1 MNCAVLFL
9 RLFAGGT
16 MLLHNIGKL
25 QSYDEIVG
33 FYPALPLL
41 GQGGV
46 FVVVAVAETL
56 LAVLVMAGIRVR
68 AASLVMAVGLAAA
81 FLLRGP
87 VAGRADFYQLGF
99 YVFFLAIAG
108 GGFYAFDAARRRT

>member
-1 MNCAVLFL
+1 
-9 RLFAGGT
+9 

-33 FYPALPLL
+33 SYPALPLL

-46 FVVVAVAETL
+46 FVVVAVAESL
-56 LAVLVMAGIRVR
+56 LAV
-68 AASLVMAVGLAAA
+68 LVMAVGLAAA

-99 YVFFLAIAG
+99 YVFLAIAG

>member
-99 YVFFLAIAG
+99 YVFLAIAG